1 MEPWRFK
8 TGRRGGAEPYIQKG
22 LRDGPLPMN
31 PIRTCAG
38 KGEVIPQ
45 NSLFA
50 HIPVC
55 AACIRLYM
63 LLKADRSRWIEP
75 VGELAIG
82 IIAQF
87 GGDDGPLS
95 GEEQELVVRI
105 ECADLVWG
113 EQGAPDMLLA
123 EADAG
128 GFCVE
133 GAAHR
138 FEHDCFL
145 PEQVG
150 DKLRALLIVDAEH
163 LQDAGVGQEG
173 AGALAVEGA

>member
-1 MEPWRFK
+1 
-8 TGRRGGAEPYIQKG
+8 
-22 LRDGPLPMN
+22 
-31 PIRTCAG
+31 
-38 KGEVIPQ
+38 
-45 NSLFA
+45 
-50 HIPVC
+50 
-55 AACIRLYM
+55 M

-163 LQDAGVGQEG
+163 LQDAGVGQG